1 MMDKT
6 IVISIVEFISGLI
19 LEGIILGFIF
29 QMISNKSQEKQQT
42 KLQNEMYRIESQ
54 NRHNTQLIMDDL
66 KEVKDSI
73 IHEVNELLP

>member
-1 MMDKT
+1 MDKT

-29 QMISNKSQEKQQT
+29 QMISNKSQEKQQN